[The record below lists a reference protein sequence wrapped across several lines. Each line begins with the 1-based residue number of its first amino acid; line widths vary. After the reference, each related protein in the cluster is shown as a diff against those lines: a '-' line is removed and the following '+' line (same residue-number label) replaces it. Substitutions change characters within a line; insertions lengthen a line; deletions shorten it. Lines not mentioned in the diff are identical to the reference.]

1 MILGVPVIEIP
12 CLVKMSC
19 QVCFLGFMLL
29 ALVPL
34 TTSGNFQKG
43 FPCSSTIFQLLVS
56 FLNSISCCA
65 AFLFVETPRHVRHLF
80 SNYKKSATCRMLLF
94 PIEKRNI
101 PLSFSPFLPFHSI
114 SSQMDCPNYTN
125 ITTIQAPPR
134 TAYPQP
140 HSPRPRHAP
149 PSASAS

>member
-1 MILGVPVIEIP
+1 M
-12 CLVKMSC
+12 
-19 QVCFLGFMLL
+19 
-29 ALVPL
+29 
-34 TTSGNFQKG
+34 
-43 FPCSSTIFQLLVS
+43 FPDYLQLLVS

-114 SSQMDCPNYTN
+114 SSQMDCQNYTN
-125 ITTIQAPPR
+125 ITTVQALTR
-134 TAYPQP
+134 TAYPQS
-140 HSPRPRHAP
+140 HSPRPITPLPALRRPKAWHL
-149 PSASAS
+149 ASRIPVGTLDLPGPKIREPCQSQAVP